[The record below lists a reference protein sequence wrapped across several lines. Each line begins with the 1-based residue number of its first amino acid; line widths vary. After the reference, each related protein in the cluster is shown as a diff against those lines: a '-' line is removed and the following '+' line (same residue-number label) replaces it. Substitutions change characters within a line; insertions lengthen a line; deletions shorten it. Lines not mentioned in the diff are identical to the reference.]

1 MEKFLVGLTF
11 FAITFCVIVSPIV
24 AILSLACGI
33 EQSFAFLL
41 TSLISVAVIIIMFVY
56 WITGR
61 KVNDTNRERM
71 KNTRTVANIV
81 TIVVAVCLLPGT
93 WSISED
99 GKQAKRKM
107 DSYDSYS
114 YNRTYSSYDSRSS
127 SSFGTSSYGTGSP
140 GNSSD
145 SQKESSPKSSTSK
158 KNYSYSGSTSNKF
171 KKSPYQ
177 AYDDGYEAV
186 YEDDDYD
193 TDRYNSDDDYAS
205 GVDDALDD
213 LEEEGE
219 EW

>member
-11 FAITFCVIVSPIV
+11 FAIIFCVIVSPIV
-24 AILSLACGI
+24 AVLSLIGGI
-33 EQSFAFLL
+33 EQSFAFLFI
-41 TSLISVAVIIIMFVY
+41 SLVSAAIIIITLVY
-56 WITGR
+56 WITGQ
-61 KVNDTNRERM
+61 KMNDTNRERI
-71 KNTRTVANIV
+71 KNIRTVVNVV
-81 TIVVAVCLLPGT
+81 TIVIAVCLLPGA

-99 GKQAKRKM
+99 GKQAKRKT
-107 DSYDSYS
+107 DSYDHYS
-114 YNRTYSSYDSRSS
+114 YNRTYSSYDSGSS
-127 SSFGTSSYGTGSP
+127 SSFGNSSYATGSF
-140 GNSSD
+140 GSSSN
-145 SQKESSPKSSTSK
+145 SQKDSAPKSSTSK
-158 KNYSYSGSTSNKF
+158 KNYSYSGNSSDKT

>member
-1 MEKFLVGLTF
+1 MEKFFLGLTF
-11 FAITFCVIVSPIV
+11 LAIGFALIVSPLV
-24 AILSLACGI
+24 AFASLTSGI
-33 EQSFAFLL
+33 EQSFPFLVL
-41 TSLISVAVIIIMFVY
+41 SLACMAIDIIIIAY
-56 WITGR
+56 RIIGQKT
-61 KVNDTNRERM
+61 NDSNRERM
-71 KNTRTVANIV
+71 KKIRTAVNII
-81 TIVVAVCLLPGT
+81 TIVIAVCLLPGA

-99 GKQAKRKM
+99 GKKANRKK
-107 DSYDSYS
+107 DSYDYNSYDS
-114 YNRTYSSYDSRSS
+114 SYSSYDSGSS
-127 SSFGTSSYGTGSP
+127 SSFGTSSYETGSP
-140 GNSSD
+140 GKSSN

-158 KNYSYSGSTSNKF
+158 KNYSYSGSTSNKS

-193 TDRYNSDDDYAS
+193 TDRYNSDDEYAS